1 MVWVALN
8 IIFCFKFFILNVL
21 LIYILM
27 ENPNYKNQNIEK
39 KYVKTRKNHFLE
51 FIELKDKIIKREIEE
66 LFLKPI
72 VVSIERY
79 W

>member
-1 MVWVALN
+1 
-8 IIFCFKFFILNVL
+8 
-21 LIYILM
+21 M